1 MKKATITIL
10 VLLSLLAVTLSL
22 SAKTSLRS
30 DSDRLKSEYMFVEAE
45 SRLAAGDRGGIDL
58 MRRALELNPDDE
70 ELSYF
75 VSRHKLMLGSLDSAT
90 FADVKKR
97 IRRMVELHPDN
108 SSIIATYAQICSST
122 DDLDEVVWALSK
134 NDSLHPDDTR
144 MSIML
149 GKVLTYLPDSA
160 SQRRG
165 IEILNRESLRQ
176 ADYPETASSKIA
188 YYFMNH
194 DTASVVREIDDI
206 IAKSPND
213 PEMIVVAANT
223 CSLIGDEDKADSLF
237 RKACAIEPP
246 SGYAFYCYGEFLYEH
261 GDTVGYNNQ
270 IDKALRQ
277 DNLDFDIK
285 MNLLRTSTQNLFADT
300 TQEAR
305 INNLFAVMLE
315 QHPHEG
321 KLRDLYASYLYAAS
335 RYEESAEQFSYVLDS
350 DPSDL
355 DRWVSVVA
363 IYNSAEE
370 WAKALD
376 VVNRAMNYFPSSPRL
391 YSLRSGIYNVTGHNE
406 QAIADM
412 RKAIACADS
421 ADVTTAS
428 QCRASLADIYQKLGN
443 ADSACV
449 NYDRALAI
457 NPDNILALNNYAYFL
472 STINRDLDK
481 ALDMALKVINAEPD
495 NNTYVDTYAWILYQ
509 KGEYFQAKQYI
520 DKVLSDAN
528 YERSSE
534 VLEHAAAIYEK
545 VGDADKASQF
555 AEMAK
560 VAAAREKEEE
570 GIAREKMNAKP
581 KQKDSPAKPN
591 STKTKKKKRK

>member
-300 TQEAR
+300 TQEA
-305 INNLFAVMLE
+305 
-315 QHPHEG
+315 
-321 KLRDLYASYLYAAS
+321 
-335 RYEESAEQFSYVLDS
+335 
-350 DPSDL
+350 
-355 DRWVSVVA
+355 
-363 IYNSAEE
+363 
-370 WAKALD
+370 
-376 VVNRAMNYFPSSPRL
+376 
-391 YSLRSGIYNVTGHNE
+391 
-406 QAIADM
+406 
-412 RKAIACADS
+412 
-421 ADVTTAS
+421 
-428 QCRASLADIYQKLGN
+428 
-443 ADSACV
+443 
-449 NYDRALAI
+449 
-457 NPDNILALNNYAYFL
+457 
-472 STINRDLDK
+472 
-481 ALDMALKVINAEPD
+481 
-495 NNTYVDTYAWILYQ
+495 
-509 KGEYFQAKQYI
+509 
-520 DKVLSDAN
+520 
-528 YERSSE
+528 
-534 VLEHAAAIYEK
+534 
-545 VGDADKASQF
+545 
-555 AEMAK
+555 
-560 VAAAREKEEE
+560 
-570 GIAREKMNAKP
+570 
-581 KQKDSPAKPN
+581 
-591 STKTKKKKRK
+591 